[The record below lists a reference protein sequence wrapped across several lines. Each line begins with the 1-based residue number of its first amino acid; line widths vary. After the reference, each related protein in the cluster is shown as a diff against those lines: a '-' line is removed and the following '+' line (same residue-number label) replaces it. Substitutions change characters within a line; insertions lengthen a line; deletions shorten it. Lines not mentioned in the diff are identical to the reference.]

1 MKTTRPQENFFTLG
15 KSWILTSS
23 INYLKNWFGNEACM
37 DDVYDVYACMDDV
50 YAVYACMDDV
60 YAVFKDTC
68 AKKA

>member
-1 MKTTRPQENFFTLG
+1 
-15 KSWILTSS
+15 
-23 INYLKNWFGNEACM
+23 M